1 MSYGNR
7 LQREEELRQR
17 EALIREVRALQQVR
31 AACARAEAEERRR
44 DDATTAG
51 LGLLCE
57 MSIAE
62 LRERLQL
69 LREELEEEL
78 QLRQRRA
85 REQRHDHDALL
96 QHTQRFVQQRRSE
109 LRSAPKP
116 QKQELKV
123 PDTEEL
129 EALRKKLAE
138 KRELRKK
145 MEAAEKLSSTT
156 SSSAHSAEEQSC
168 SQIEEQSYSQIQ
180 LEVNSTHA

>member
-1 MSYGNR
+1 
-7 LQREEELRQR
+7 
-17 EALIREVRALQQVR
+17 
-31 AACARAEAEERRR
+31 
-44 DDATTAG
+44 
-51 LGLLCE
+51 

-96 QHTQRFVQQRRSE
+96 QHTRRFVQQRRSE
-109 LRSAPKP
+109 LRSIPKP

-145 MEAAEKLSSTT
+145 MEAAEKLSCTT
-156 SSSAHSAEEQSC
+156 SSSAHCAEEQSC